1 MKLMADEM
9 RINRKQDTNFL
20 NLWRD
25 KVLNVGPSK
34 WKNQSAVPET
44 NKFDVYVN
52 PSSLR
57 LSQFKPR

>member
-1 MKLMADEM
+1 MKLMADDM
-9 RINRKQDTNFL
+9 RINSKQDTNFL
-20 NLWRD
+20 NLWKD

-52 PSSLR
+52 PSSLN
-57 LSQFKPR
+57 LSQFKPQ

>member
-1 MKLMADEM
+1 MKLMADDM

-34 WKNQSAVPET
+34 WKN
-44 NKFDVYVN
+44 
-52 PSSLR
+52 
-57 LSQFKPR
+57 